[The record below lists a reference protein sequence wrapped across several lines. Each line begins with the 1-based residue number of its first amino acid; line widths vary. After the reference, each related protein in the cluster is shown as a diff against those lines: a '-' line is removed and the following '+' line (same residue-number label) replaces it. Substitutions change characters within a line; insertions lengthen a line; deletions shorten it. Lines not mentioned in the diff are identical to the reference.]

1 MQRVDADGPSVGFEA
16 PSGVVVL
23 CTSPVEGD
31 LTMPHRIRTTLTALA
46 LAGSATLALA
56 YPDKTISYIIP
67 FGPGG
72 ESDISAR
79 LQEPVFKKITGQ
91 SLAIQYKPGAGGAA
105 GWSQLNGM
113 AGDGYTVMG
122 TNLPHIVLQPLQK
135 DVGYQ
140 TDDITTVFWFHYT
153 PDALLVPA
161 DSPIKTLQD
170 YIAAAKKAPGATTLS
185 GSGTNSSNHLAQ
197 QQFDKMAG
205 IKTTYVP
212 FGGTGPSNAAL
223 LGKQVSGSWGYTTVQ
238 MSLGDQV
245 RCLAVAME
253 QRHPKLPDCPTFK
266 EQGFD
271 LVGGAYRGVAV
282 PKSTPPEIQA
292 KLAADLAKVNA
303 DPEFIQKMEEGGF
316 ALMNVGPAEMPKFMA
331 DIKARYEALAKE
343 MGITKQ

>member
-1 MQRVDADGPSVGFEA
+1 MSN
-16 PSGVVVL
+16 
-23 CTSPVEGD
+23 
-31 LTMPHRIRTTLTALA
+31 RIRITLTAVAFAATASLA
-46 LAGSATLALA
+46 QAF
-56 YPDKTISYIIP
+56 PDKTVNYIIP

-79 LQEPVFKKITGQ
+79 LQEPVFKKLTGQ

-105 GWSQLNGM
+105 AWAQLNGM
-113 AGDGYTVMG
+113 TADGYTVMG

-161 DSPIKTLQD
+161 GSPIKNLKD
-170 YIAAAKKAPGATTLS
+170 FVDAAKKAPGATTLS
-185 GSGTNSSNHLAQ
+185 GSGTNSANHLAQ
-197 QQFDKMAG
+197 RQFDKMAG
-205 IKTTYVP
+205 IKTSYVP
-212 FGGTGPSNAAL
+212 FGGTGASNTAL
-223 LGKQVSGSWGYTTVQ
+223 LGNQVAGSWGYTTVQ
-238 MSLGDQV
+238 MQLGDQV

-266 EQGFD
+266 EQGFN

-282 PKSTPPEIQA
+282 PKSTPADIQS

-303 DPEFIQKMEEGGF
+303 DPEFIRKMEEGGF
-316 ALMNVGPAEMPKFMA
+316 AMLNVGPAQMGAFMTEV
-331 DIKARYEALAKE
+331 KGRYEALAKE
-343 MGITKQ
+343 MGIVKK